1 VLGAGVIRRK
11 HVATEWAVAAFDVE
25 KNVEILEPVSDE
37 VTARWLVQFRAENGS
52 TWARNSRVVR
62 RTVTPWEDVK

>member
-1 VLGAGVIRRK
+1 MIRRQ

-25 KNVEILEPVSDE
+25 KGVEILEAVSDE
-37 VTARWLVQFRAENGS
+37 ATARWIVEFRAENGS
-52 TWARNSRVVR
+52 TWARDSRAVR